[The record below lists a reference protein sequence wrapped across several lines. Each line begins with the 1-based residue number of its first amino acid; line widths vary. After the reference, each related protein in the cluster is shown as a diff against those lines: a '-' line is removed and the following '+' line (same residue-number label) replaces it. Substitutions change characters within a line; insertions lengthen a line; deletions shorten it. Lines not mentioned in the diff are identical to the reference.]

1 MAEHPMPE
9 KTSLPPN
16 SETYKQHRKELQERS
31 RERDAKRERAFFKEG
46 AKDVGRYLM
55 WDVLIPAFKDLVSD
69 IVKKGI
75 DAVLFGEDHASRSGK
90 DKRLDNP
97 SYVSYGN
104 YSKHRDRERRA
115 YRGSRHADEWSIR
128 GHGKQVEDP
137 WFRDEARALDV
148 RDQMVEIVDRYDMA
162 FVADLYDLMD
172 EPALHTDYKFGWYEF
187 GDANVRRVRDGFV
200 IDLPRIREM
209 EE

>member
-1 MAEHPMPE
+1 MAERPMPTE
-9 KTSLPPN
+9 ENLKPN
-16 SETYKQHRKELQERS
+16 SETYKQHRKELEQRSKERN
-31 RERDAKRERAFFKEG
+31 EKKDRAFFKES
-46 AKDVGRYLM
+46 AKDVGRYLV
-55 WDVLIPAFKDLVSD
+55 WDVLIPAFKDLVAD

-75 DAVLFGEDHASRSGK
+75 DVALFGEESSRNSS
-90 DKRLDNP
+90 KRLDNP
-97 SYVSYGN
+97 SYISYGN
-104 YSKHRDRERRA
+104 YSKHRDRERRNG
-115 YRGSRHADEWSIR
+115 RRHEDQAIR

-137 WFRDEARALDV
+137 WFESESKALDV

-200 IDLPRIREM
+200 IDLPRVREM

>member
-1 MAEHPMPE
+1 MAERSMPE
-9 KTSLPPN
+9 KTELPPN
-16 SETYKQHRKELQERS
+16 SETYKQHRRELEARS
-31 RERDAKRERAFFKEG
+31 KTREQNREKAFFKES
-46 AKDVGRYLM
+46 AKDVGRYLV
-55 WDVLIPAFKDLVSD
+55 WDVLIPAFKDLVAD

-75 DAVLFGEDHASRSGK
+75 DVALFGEESSSRNSN
-90 DKRLDNP
+90 KRLDNP
-97 SYVSYGN
+97 SYISYGN
-104 YSKHRDRERRA
+104 YSKHRDRERRN
-115 YRGSRHADEWSIR
+115 SRRHEDQAIR

-137 WFRDEARALDV
+137 WFASEGKALDV

-200 IDLPRIREM
+200 IDLPRVREM

>member
-1 MAEHPMPE
+1 MAERPMPTE
-9 KTSLPPN
+9 ENLKPN
-16 SETYKQHRKELQERS
+16 SETYKQHRKELEQRSKERN
-31 RERDAKRERAFFKEG
+31 EKKDRAFFKES
-46 AKDVGRYLM
+46 AKDVGRYLV
-55 WDVLIPAFKDLVSD
+55 WDVLIPAFKDLVAD

-75 DAVLFGEDHASRSGK
+75 DVALFGEESSSRNSN
-90 DKRLDNP
+90 KRLDNP
-97 SYVSYGN
+97 SYISYGN
-104 YSKHRDRERRA
+104 YSKHRDRERRNG
-115 YRGSRHADEWSIR
+115 RRHEDQAIR

-137 WFRDEARALDV
+137 WFESESKALDV

-200 IDLPRIREM
+200 IDLPRVREM